1 MNDRPSLKIEW
12 SALVFAIVYPTLL
25 TLAYFVWLAGVSE
38 SAQQAGY
45 GIGKA
50 IQFGFPLLWAGLICG
65 ERLSWPRPNS
75 RGLAFGII
83 FGLIIAG
90 AMFALYFG
98 YFRSAG
104 TFASAGHMMLEKL
117 SGIGVNSPAVYAGVA
132 LFYSLVHSL
141 LEEYYWRWFVFRRM
155 QRLITLW
162 PAIMISSLAFM
173 AHHVVVLGLYFGWS
187 NPWTWLFSLATA
199 VGGAFWAWLYDRTE
213 SIYGPWASHLIL
225 DAAIFGIG
233 YDLVRNAVA
242 SAAP

>member
-1 MNDRPSLKIEW
+1 MKLENRNLKAEW
-12 SALVFAIVYPTLL
+12 LAVAFAVTYPALL
-25 TLAYFVWLAGVSE
+25 TLVYFIWLAGVSE
-38 SAQQAGY
+38 SAQQAAY
-45 GIGKA
+45 GVGKA
-50 IQFGFPLLWAGLICG
+50 IQFGFPLLWVGLVRR
-65 ERLSWPRPNS
+65 ERLAWPRPNG

-104 TFASAGHMMLEKL
+104 TFAAAGPTMLAKL
-117 SGIGVNSPAVYAGVA
+117 SGIGIDSPAKYAGVA

-141 LEEYYWRWFVFRRM
+141 LEEYYWRWFVFGRM
-155 QRLITLW
+155 KRLIPLW
-162 PAIMISSLAFM
+162 QAIAWSSLAFM
-173 AHHVVVLGLYFGWS
+173 AHHVVVLGLYFGWA

-199 VGGAFWAWLYDRTE
+199 VGGAVWAWLYNRSE

-233 YDLVRNAVA
+233 
-242 SAAP
+242 